1 MDDEPKTVKEL
12 LVELKDASELMVDLA
27 YAAVFFNEEKLAR
40 EVGRL
45 EERMDGHL
53 RRLRIMAM
61 LAARSPEDAEGMA
74 GVLWIADAIERIGDA
89 ASDIARVVAAR
100 LGIPDALRQDLR
112 HADEMTARVKIRS
125 EAPAAGRTLRDLSLP
140 TETGMWVMAIRGGMN
155 WRFDPGPDDVVSEH
169 DVLLVRGP
177 EEGVNL
183 VRELAG
189 AAPLAQ
195 VQEDDA
201 PALSELDRAVDIL
214 VEMKDLSEAAVGL
227 AYSSLLFNNRSLAA
241 EVGALEARSD
251 ILHDELESWVLR
263 AAPEARN
270 PDELR
275 GLLRLASASEY
286 VCDSARDM
294 TWYVE
299 HGEPLHPV
307 VQMALG
313 GDGGDVRRDGRGGG
327 LAGRRHV
334 AAGAP
339 RGDRDRDVRPGGA
352 ARSEMDLPAASGV
365 RLHGRRPI
373 DLGRPRGRRGRAPG
387 ALQRRPARRRG
398 ALMDAYVYMQ
408 VAPGKVPSVLT
419 QLAGRAGLR
428 KALAVVGNWDVLVQI
443 EGPDLDQIAATVLS
457 QLHGVDGVIRTLTT
471 PVVPA
476 DRVGVAGF
484 GNVQAPPI
492 VAGAC
497 YVHVQAQAGAAAG
510 LVERVSEMQD
520 VAGVAV
526 LGGDWDLLICIA
538 QPWEVASGVVL
549 EEIHSLPGVERT
561 STLVSI
567 AYEEPDEDRDQFSAW
582 I

>member
-45 EERMDGHL
+45 EERMNGHL

-100 LGIPDALRQDLR
+100 LGIPDALRHDLR
-112 HADEMTARVKIRS
+112 HADEMTARVKIRAD
-125 EAPAAGRTLRDLSLP
+125 APSAGRTLRDLSLP
-140 TETGMWVMAIRGGMN
+140 TETGMWVMAIRSGMD
-155 WRFDPGPDDVVSEH
+155 WRFDPGPDDVVSEQ
-169 DVLLVRGP
+169 DVLLIRGP

-189 AAPLAQ
+189 AGPLPE
-195 VQEDDA
+195 VEGDDI

-214 VEMKDLSEAAVGL
+214 VELKDLAEAAVGL

-286 VCDSARDM
+286 VCDAARDM

-307 VQMALG
+307 VQMALEETEETFAETIVEEG
-313 GDGGDVRRDGRGGG
+313 SNADGKSLRDLRVETETGMFVLAVQRGSRWTYRPR
-327 LAGRRHV
+327 AGFV
-334 AAGAP
+334 LKD
-339 RGDRDRDVRPGGA
+339 GDR
-352 ARSEMDLPAASGV
+352 L
-365 RLHGRRPI
+365 I
-373 DLGRPRGRRGRAPG
+373 
-387 ALQRRPARRRG
+387 
-398 ALMDAYVYMQ
+398 
-408 VAPGKVPSVLT
+408 SVGPEEGEEELVE
-419 QLAGRAGLR
+419 LCSAGH
-428 KALAVVGNWDVLVQI
+428 
-443 EGPDLDQIAATVLS
+443 P
-457 QLHGVDGVIRTLTT
+457 
-471 PVVPA
+471 
-476 DRVGVAGF
+476 VGVEG
-484 GNVQAPPI
+484 
-492 VAGAC
+492 
-497 YVHVQAQAGAAAG
+497 
-510 LVERVSEMQD
+510 
-520 VAGVAV
+520 
-526 LGGDWDLLICIA
+526 
-538 QPWEVASGVVL
+538 
-549 EEIHSLPGVERT
+549 
-561 STLVSI
+561 
-567 AYEEPDEDRDQFSAW
+567 
-582 I
+582 